1 MTDNIQSPSFEI
13 SRSDRSAHK
22 KHNSFVLWSTG
33 LSGSGKSTL
42 ADLVEKHLMNLG
54 VHTYILDGDNIRKGL
69 NKDLGFSNEDRTEN
83 IRRIGEVSSLFVDA
97 GIVVISSFI
106 SPFQKDRAI
115 AAEAVG
121 EDRFIEVYIN
131 APLEVCEK
139 RDPKG
144 LYKKARDGVIT
155 EFTGISS
162 PYEAPVSPDVEVRTD
177 ELSKI
182 EAAASIIEAIKSK
195 LNV

>member
-13 SRSDRSAHK
+13 SRSDRSTHK

-144 LYKKARDGVIT
+144 LYKKTRDGVIT
-155 EFTGISS
+155 DFTGVSS
-162 PYEAPVSPDVEVRTD
+162 LYEAPVSPDVEVRTD

>member
-13 SRSDRSAHK
+13 SRSDRSTHK

-155 EFTGISS
+155 DFTGVSS

>member
-13 SRSDRSAHK
+13 SRSDRSTHK

-155 EFTGISS
+155 DFTGVSS

-177 ELSKI
+177 ELSMI

>member
-13 SRSDRSAHK
+13 SRSDRSTHK

-155 EFTGISS
+155 DFTGVSS

-182 EAAASIIEAIKSK
+182 EAAASIIEAIKS
-195 LNV
+195 